1 MRLRKVARQRYPDND
16 MAAEAA
22 ARALFDAEEVAS
34 YATDLDTQAEEH
46 DVLDTARAAMR
57 LRGELREELRAEGSG
72 AGGTEEEYVHLDD
85 ADLDDNVDADDLV
98 YLELPTDEEV
108 VESAAEQR
116 ALMASFETQRLDEL
130 ARCLMAAERRA
141 AADDLAAVHRSSR
154 CLAYI
159 QNLAAMEELR
169 ALAAAD
175 ELRTVAAGRR
185 PREDSARVEAEWRL
199 QYQRARAAEL
209 AAMRQHQYP
218 LLSYFADANIA
229 EDAQSRRLEQVWEA
243 RLCHRLEI
251 GNHGRSGHSGAGGDG
266 HSGASGSSAQ

>member
-1 MRLRKVARQRYPDND
+1 MV
-16 MAAEAA
+16 
-22 ARALFDAEEVAS
+22 
-34 YATDLDTQAEEH
+34 
-46 DVLDTARAAMR
+46 
-57 LRGELREELRAEGSG
+57 
-72 AGGTEEEYVHLDD
+72 
-85 ADLDDNVDADDLV
+85 
-98 YLELPTDEEV
+98 
-108 VESAAEQR
+108 
-116 ALMASFETQRLDEL
+116 
-130 ARCLMAAERRA
+130 AERRA

-154 CLAYI
+154 CSAYI

-175 ELRTVAAGRR
+175 ELRTVVAGRR

-218 LLSYFADANIA
+218 LPSYFANANIA
-229 EDAQSRRLEQVWEA
+229 EDAQSLRLEQVREA

-266 HSGASGSSAQ
+266 HSGAGGSGAQ